1 MKTKQTAIRLPDDL
15 KSAAEK
21 KAKSDQRSLASYIK
35 SLIARDLGW
44 TIEQLEKSGEA
55 DLAKAANLKKQASR
69 KK

>member
-21 KAKSDQRSLASYIK
+21 KAKSDQRSLAGYIK

-44 TIEQLEKSGEA
+44 SIEQLEKASDALEKRGQEKIKKARGE
-55 DLAKAANLKKQASR
+55 K
-69 KK
+69 